1 MEAIR
6 VRSRIISRI
15 LKSIKMDDVATCVSP
30 PAGGWVMGWVMGWMV
45 AVVMG
50 WMVAVV
56 MGWVMAVVIG
66 WMMAVVIGWDLVQGV
81 GIANFDSIFF
91 SSVAPSQ

>member
-30 PAGGWVMGWVMGWMV
+30 PAGGWVMGW
-45 AVVMG
+45 VMG